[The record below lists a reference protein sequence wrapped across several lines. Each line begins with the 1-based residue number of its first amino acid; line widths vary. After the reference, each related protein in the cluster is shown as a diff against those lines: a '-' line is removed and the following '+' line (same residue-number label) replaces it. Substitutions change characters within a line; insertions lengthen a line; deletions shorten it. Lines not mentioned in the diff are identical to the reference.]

1 MSKLTDYSVVIG
13 HLDKNSEDKI
23 SDVTVANGQI
33 IHSEKSGMQ
42 FIDFADKRHTYGS
55 VLTGIYNDSGYI
67 DFATST
73 LSGSLNAI
81 KTNGFIVDGQIV
93 KVDDSIYKYR
103 KIGDNNLLVK
113 LDESNVEVE
122 QSKVGF
128 VVHVPG
134 FVEGDLVNIDFLV
147 SLSNDTN
154 SNKLFLVKVINNV
167 IDLTSCQDFDGTF
180 NSNTFDLIIA
190 HNGSGLFTISA
201 TVASTLKVVSY
212 SVTSSGSNKNEGL
225 YVAASDL

>member
-13 HLDKNSEDKI
+13 HLDKNSEAKI

-55 VLTGIYNDSGYI
+55 VLTGVYNDSGYI
-67 DFATST
+67 DFTTST

-93 KVDDSIYKYR
+93 KVDNSIYKYR

-167 IDLTSCQDFDGTF
+167 IDLTACQDFDGTF